1 MAIRAI
7 PTLLFPV
14 PVTEPVDRVH
24 EKREP
29 AGQKR
34 PPEQESERE
43 ESESAPPDAAP
54 EAEEHQ
60 VDLLARM
67 VEDEPED
74 SGRNVD
80 REA

>member
-29 AGQKR
+29 AGQR
-34 PPEQESERE
+34 RQTEQETERQ
-43 ESESAPPDAAP
+43 ESESAPQDAAP
-54 EAEEHQ
+54 EPDEHQ
-60 VDLLARM
+60 VDLLSRM
-67 VEDEPED
+67 VQVAPED